1 MARDVY
7 RSDEGGEMSMVMMA
21 VCGGD
26 RRCGQKVAGDGYRR
40 RERVERLRCGE
51 GVPKTLSVK

>member
-1 MARDVY
+1 
-7 RSDEGGEMSMVMMA
+7 MSMVMMA

-26 RRCGQKVAGDGYRR
+26 RRCGRKVAGDGCRR